1 MAELKV
7 IAIGNSVGMI
17 LPREIA
23 SKLGVEKG
31 DTVYT
36 TELQDGIKLSVHD
49 PDLEAQ
55 MVVAR
60 EMMRKWRNVLH
71 ELAK

>member
-7 IAIGNSVGMI
+7 IAVGNSLGVI

-23 SKLGVEKG
+23 AKLGVQKG
-31 DTVYT
+31 SSLYT
-36 TELQDGIKLSVHD
+36 TELQDGIQLSAHD

-55 MVVAR
+55 MVVAHQL
-60 EMMRKWRNVLH
+60 MKKWYNVLH

>member
-1 MAELKV
+1 MAEMKV
-7 IAIGNSVGMI
+7 IAVGNSVGVI
-17 LPREIA
+17 LPRDVLA
-23 SKLGVEKG
+23 RLGVQKG
-31 DTVYT
+31 DTLYT
-36 TELQDGIKLSVHD
+36 TEMQDGLKLSAHS

-60 EMMRKWRNVLH
+60 ELMKKWRNVLR